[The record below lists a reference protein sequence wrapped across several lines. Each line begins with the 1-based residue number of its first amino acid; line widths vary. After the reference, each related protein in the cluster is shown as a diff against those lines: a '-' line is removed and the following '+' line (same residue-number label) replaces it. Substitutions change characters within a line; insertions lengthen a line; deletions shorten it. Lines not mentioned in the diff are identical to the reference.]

1 MRKIFATLLSA
12 AVLLALIL
20 PAAALDADPAVT
32 MTAEGDRA
40 AVTLTLPDDQA
51 EGVTSLR
58 LSFDVQTGREADVSF
73 AFDGSLKSTVQ
84 QARYNAAAG
93 RLTVYLS
100 GREALFTD
108 GTLSLG
114 EIRLSGTQNLTA
126 TVSLGENA
134 LELANGA
141 YGAPDTLSPA
151 AQPVQLAVNATP
163 DQGSGDENDGD
174 QNNGGQT
181 GGDQNNGGQTGG
193 DQNNGGQT
201 GGDQSNGGQT
211 GGDQNNG
218 GQTGGDQNN
227 GGQTGGDQNNG
238 GQTGGNQNNGGQTG
252 GDQNNGGQT
261 GGNQS
266 NGGQTGGDL
275 NNGNQNNSSQTG
287 TDTDGEGQTGQ
298 QGQNQTS
305 PATGDNSEPLLQ
317 PVASRQSSPWLALG
331 ALAAGIVAAVA
342 ALVLVLRRRRK

>member
-1 MRKIFATLLSA
+1 MRKLFATLLSA

-20 PAAALDADPAVT
+20 PAAALDADSAVT

-114 EIRLSGTQNLTA
+114 EIRLGGTQNLTA
-126 TVSLGENA
+126 TVSLEENA

-151 AQPVQLAVNATP
+151 AQPVQLAVSATP
-163 DQGSGDENDGD
+163 DQGGGDENDGD
-174 QNNGGQT
+174 QPGGDQTDGNQTGGDQTGGNQNNGGQT
-181 GGDQNNGGQTGG
+181 GGNQNNGN
-193 DQNNGGQT
+193 QNNGGQT

-211 GGDQNNG
+211 GGGQNNG
-218 GQTGGDQNN
+218 D
-227 GGQTGGDQNNG
+227 
-238 GQTGGNQNNGGQTG
+238 QTGGN
-252 GDQNNGGQT
+252 QNNGGQT

-266 NGGQTGGDL
+266 NGGQTGGDQ

-317 PVASRQSSPWLALG
+317 PVASRQGNPWLALG
-331 ALAAGIVAAVA
+331 VLAAGIVAAVA

>member
-134 LELANGA
+134 LDLANGA

-163 DQGSGDENDGD
+163 DQGGGDENNGD

-181 GGDQNNGGQTGG
+181 GGDQNNG

-201 GGDQSNGGQT
+201 GGDQNNGGQT

-238 GQTGGNQNNGGQTG
+238 GQTGGN
-252 GDQNNGGQT
+252 QNNGGQT

-298 QGQNQTS
+298 QGQNQNS

>member
-1 MRKIFATLLSA
+1 MRKLFATLLSA

-20 PAAALDADPAVT
+20 PAAALDADSAVT

-40 AVTLTLPDDQA
+40 VVTLTLPDDQA

-84 QARYNAAAG
+84 QARYNAASG

-114 EIRLSGTQNLTA
+114 EIRLGGTQNLTA

-151 AQPVQLAVNATP
+151 AQPVQLAVSATP
-163 DQGSGDENDGD
+163 DQGDGDENDGDQNNGGQTDGDQTGGDQTGGDQTDGD

-181 GGDQNNGGQTGG
+181 GGDQNNGGQTNG
-193 DQNNGGQT
+193 DQTNGGQT
-201 GGDQSNGGQT
+201 GG
-211 GGDQNNG
+211 QNNG

-227 GGQTGGDQNNG
+227 G
-238 GQTGGNQNNGGQTG
+238 NQNNGS
-252 GDQNNGGQT
+252 QT

-266 NGGQTGGDL
+266 NGGQSGGDQ
-275 NNGNQNNSSQTG
+275 NNGNQNNGSQTG
-287 TDTDGEGQTGQ
+287 TDTDGEGQTSQ

-331 ALAAGIVAAVA
+331 VLAAGIVAAVA

>member
-141 YGAPDTLSPA
+141 YGAPDTLSPS
-151 AQPVQLAVNATP
+151 AQPVQLAVNTTP
-163 DQGSGDENDGD
+163 DQGGGDEND
-174 QNNGGQT
+174 
-181 GGDQNNGGQTGG
+181 
-193 DQNNGGQT
+193 
-201 GGDQSNGGQT
+201 
-211 GGDQNNG
+211 GDQNNG

-261 GGNQS
+261 GGDQNNGGQTGGDQSNGGQTGGNQS
-266 NGGQTGGDL
+266 NGGQTGG
-275 NNGNQNNSSQTG
+275 NQSNGNQNNSSQTG

-317 PVASRQSSPWLALG
+317 PVASRQGSPWLALG
-331 ALAAGIVAAVA
+331 VLAAGIVAAVT